1 MKKKIILKIIE
12 DHPEIA
18 VLFYELINVVNS
30 CNKNQFMEFSR
41 GKETNFDVAL
51 PQEWFNECQ
60 SLGIDPK
67 DYVMDYSDGGS
78 FGKPVNIY
86 KEIVL
91 KFQKEV
97 ER

>member
-51 PQEWFNECQ
+51 PQAWFDQCQ
-60 SLGIDPK
+60 SLGVDPR
-67 DYVMDYSDGGS
+67 DYVMDYSKDS
-78 FGKPVNIY
+78 LGKPVNIY
-86 KEIVL
+86 KEIIL